1 MFTRSDLTMLM
12 DATPSPGVSFYLP
25 THTRGIETRQDP
37 IRLKNLIAEARQNL
51 ESSGLSRAEIDPI
64 LDPAVALVEDYGFW
78 QHQDLGLALF
88 LGAGQ
93 AHSYRTPIAFDAKVA
108 IGPAF
113 HFTPLLPL
121 LAADGAFLV
130 LTITAQNV
138 RLFQASRFSMVE
150 EDSAGLPAGVDE
162 VSGESDY
169 ENPLQASP
177 MGRPNTGSFNIGK
190 SQVFGDSPEEWR
202 KANTVEF
209 VRLVAASM
217 EKHLATNRLPVV
229 LIADAEIQGHF
240 QKLGDLGSLLAG
252 VVETNPEAMEVG
264 SLHAAAY
271 NLVRPLLDADR
282 RQAVEKLAALLG
294 SGDSRATVNAGEIVK
309 AAHHGR
315 IESLMLAEGAEL
327 WGRFDE
333 ATGKVTMGAGT
344 TAAGHD
350 LLDDVATQVLRHGG
364 AISIIAL
371 DEMPDAA
378 PAAAVLRF

>member
-12 DATPSPGVSFYLP
+12 DATPSPGVSFYIP
-25 THTRGIETRQDP
+25 THKLGTETRQDP

-51 ESSGLSRAEIDPI
+51 ESSGLNKAEIDPI

-78 QHQDLGLALF
+78 QHQDAGLALF

-93 AHSYRTPIAFDAKVA
+93 AHTYKVPLSFEAKVA

-113 HFTPLLPL
+113 HLTPLLPL
-121 LAADGAFLV
+121 LAADGAFHV

-138 RLFQASRFSMVE
+138 RLFHASRFSMI
-150 EDSAGLPAGVDE
+150 EDDTAGLPAGVDE

-177 MGRPNTGSFNIGK
+177 TGRPNTGSFNIGK

-209 VRLVAASM
+209 VRLVAAAM
-217 EKHLATNRLPVV
+217 EQHLATHRRPVV

-252 VVETNPEAMEVG
+252 VVETNPEAMDVG

-271 NLVRPLLDADR
+271 DVVRPLLDADR
-282 RQAVEKLAALLG
+282 KQAVEKLAALLG
-294 SGDSRATVNAGEIVK
+294 SGDARATLDAGEIVK

-315 IESLMLAEGAEL
+315 IETLMLAEGAEL

-333 ATGKVTMGAGT
+333 ATGKVTMGAGAA
-344 TAAGHD
+344 AAGRD
-350 LLDDVATQVLRHGG
+350 LLDDVAARVLRHGG
-364 AISIIAL
+364 AVSILAL
-371 DEMPDAA
+371 DEMPDSA